1 MSTLLEYLSVA
12 DPSLDRT
19 NVKTGS
25 NSFNRDWEDLE
36 GIEEWTDFIY
46 DNLIAMLG
54 DVLARPYQQH
64 EFDPPAPVQRSAC
77 CIINEPTVTAVL
89 LKWNHTIVDC
99 ALELASKASA
109 TMPAISWTLG
119 NHTGLCGETVLPDWA
134 GIYSNMPFPPSNR
147 VPGDTK
153 VSGKWNTDQ
162 QHDPLHSKRDEF
174 HKPLRQ
180 VVHYAKLFNTRY
192 AYVISDKELVCIRRT
207 VSEYEG
213 VPLAAGR
220 TARISQPSA
229 TPSRRLDRLPQDPT
243 TPSPRTDSSPPF
255 RVVIP
260 HAQSQRRDE
269 QYLTPE
275 RRTRVRQDISDESSQ
290 TLSVYE
296 TAIYECGQLSSAAV
310 KLPISHIIQLINK
323 KENKLEEMDITGRT
337 PLSWAAEWGRL
348 DVVELLLDRGAELDR
363 MDWNGRSAL
372 SWVAEGGSL
381 TVIQLLI
388 KRGADVNLRD
398 VEGTG
403 SLGWAHWTGRGE
415 NYKLV

>member
-275 RRTRVRQDISDESSQ
+275 RRTRVRQD
-290 TLSVYE
+290 SVVS
-296 TAIYECGQLSSAAV
+296 T
-310 KLPISHIIQLINK
+310 
-323 KENKLEEMDITGRT
+323 
-337 PLSWAAEWGRL
+337 
-348 DVVELLLDRGAELDR
+348 
-363 MDWNGRSAL
+363 RSAL
-372 SWVAEGGSL
+372 SNMSLDSPNLLLSSPSIIRSPPSAYTDGGNLDVNEGNVQIAVIPWGESRPNHL
-381 TVIQLLI
+381 TVNLALFWLHILAGCDINLQPSYPPLGKNLAVTYGMHSCDSFLRPPLLI
-388 KRGADVNLRD
+388 ISSQDFALEYFLWK
-398 VEGTG
+398 
-403 SLGWAHWTGRGE
+403 
-415 NYKLV
+415 

>member
-1 MSTLLEYLSVA
+1 
-12 DPSLDRT
+12 
-19 NVKTGS
+19 
-25 NSFNRDWEDLE
+25 DWEDLE

-220 TARISQPSA
+220 PARISQPSA

-275 RRTRVRQDISDESSQ
+275 RRTRVRQD
-290 TLSVYE
+290 SVVS
-296 TAIYECGQLSSAAV
+296 T
-310 KLPISHIIQLINK
+310 
-323 KENKLEEMDITGRT
+323 
-337 PLSWAAEWGRL
+337 
-348 DVVELLLDRGAELDR
+348 
-363 MDWNGRSAL
+363 RSAL
-372 SWVAEGGSL
+372 SNMSLDSPNLLLSSPSIIRSPPSAYTDGGNLDVNEGNVQIAVIPWGESRPNHL
-381 TVIQLLI
+381 TV
-388 KRGADVNLRD
+388 NLALFWLHILAGCD
-398 VEGTG
+398 INLQP
-403 SLGWAHWTGRGE
+403 SYPPLGKNLAVTYG
-415 NYKLV
+415 LCT